1 VRTISIVNQK
11 GGCGKT
17 TTAINLA
24 AVAARQGKRV
34 LLVDLDPQSH
44 CASGLGVPEVRIERQ
59 VGDLLIMRSPTQ
71 SDISESM
78 WHVSA
83 NFDLLPSTMSLA
95 GIEAPSSPLS
105 RMPDRDRRLEYLL
118 DEAASGLYDLCIV
131 DCPPSIGLLTFNALR
146 AATNIVIP
154 VETGYFAL
162 QGAEKQVETIATV
175 SRRLQRMMPFA
186 LLPTLYDDRVRLSR
200 EILEQLRKKFDTALI
215 PKPIRYCVR
224 LREAASFGQPVTEY
238 APGADSAIDY
248 ESLYTWIINNLPEV
262 LPASCY
268 MAPSVSSG
276 VAGIGNQTPFNT
288 QPSQAASASMGIT
301 PFPPQPFSDHDV
313 ASTQSPQRDNVAY
326 VESNAASVV
335 EAITNSQRSAMSS
348 KPNRVSSDETSQPTP
363 PEIGVRSSS
372 VANTIDSHTH
382 GKLES
387 HNTREALSNTPGA
400 RAAELAK
407 RARELSRRHEQFQ
420 QKLVDDPNL
429 PDYSDPVTTQNTCS
443 TGDAASATAVRQG
456 VANLYGHRRTPQGV
470 LFIYHALSPNQRI
483 SIVGD
488 FNDWNPERHKLQY
501 NIDLQVFETC
511 IPLAEG
517 RYRYRLVID
526 DRWVEDPHNKEKVI
540 NDLGEQFN
548 ILRVD

>member
-1 VRTISIVNQK
+1 MRTISIVNQK

-34 LLVDLDPQSH
+34 LLIDLDPQSH
-44 CASGLGVPEVRIERQ
+44 CASGLAVPEVRIERQ
-59 VGDLLIMRSPTQ
+59 VGDLLIMNAPTQ
-71 SDISESM
+71 SDISKSM
-78 WHVSA
+78 WHVAA
-83 NFDLLPSTMSLA
+83 NFDLLPSTMRLA

-105 RMPDRDRRLEYLL
+105 RMPDRDRRLEFLL
-118 DEAASGLYDLCIV
+118 KHAATDLYDICIV

-215 PKPIRYCVR
+215 PRPIRYCVR

-248 ESLYTWIINNLPEV
+248 ESLYTWIINYLPET
-262 LPASCY
+262 LPESCY
-268 MAPSVSSG
+268 MAPSES
-276 VAGIGNQTPFNT
+276 AGLVGAGNQTPINT
-288 QPSQAASASMGIT
+288 PILGAETS
-301 PFPPQPFSDHDV
+301 PFPPQPMTDQSAAATQPLHV
-313 ASTQSPQRDNVAY
+313 NRSTY
-326 VESNAASVV
+326 VEANAASVI
-335 EAITNSQRSAMSS
+335 EAL
-348 KPNRVSSDETSQPTP
+348 ETAQ
-363 PEIGVRSSS
+363 GAGSS
-372 VANTIDSHTH
+372 VADKTSRFSSPEITVRSPAVADAINAGSHTS
-382 GKLES
+382 GES
-387 HNTREALSNTPGA
+387 QTTRPALSNTPGA

-420 QKLVDDPNL
+420 QRLVDDPNL
-429 PDYSDPVTTQNTCS
+429 PDYSEPVAMQNTL
-443 TGDAASATAVRQG
+443 DAFDTASATTAQKN
-456 VANLYGHRRTPQGV
+456 VAKLLGHRRTSQGV

-488 FNDWNPERHKLQY
+488 FNNWNSERHKLQY
-501 NIDLQVFETC
+501 NVDLQVFEIC
-511 IPLAEG
+511 IPLSKG
-517 RYRYRLVID
+517 SYRYRLVID
-526 DRWVEDPHNKEKVI
+526 DRWVEDPHNNDKVV

-548 ILRVD
+548 IMRVE